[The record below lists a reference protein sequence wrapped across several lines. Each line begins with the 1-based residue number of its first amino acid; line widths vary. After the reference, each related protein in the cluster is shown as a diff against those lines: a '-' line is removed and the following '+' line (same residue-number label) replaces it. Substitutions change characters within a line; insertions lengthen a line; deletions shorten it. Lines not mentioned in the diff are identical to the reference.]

1 MPGPKTNFNNKQAS
15 WLVWFMFIGVIPSVA
30 GMGGLIG
37 AVAESGY
44 LMISIISVETWVFLL
59 CLITWLIL
67 YIGGYQSLEKILLA
81 MVFIFSI
88 VTLII
93 AIAMQSTPFSIQAED
108 ILGGLSFNF
117 PTEHTAL
124 ALAVFGFTGISY
136 GEIMAYTYW
145 CKEKGYSNHDGDP
158 KQVRNWIKTMQ
169 TDVWITVFLVTIGT
183 IPFFLLGAS
192 ILNSQGLYPPP
203 NGDIIQTL
211 LVMFTSILGE
221 WARWFFIPLT
231 FFVLFSTFLSG
242 TAAFT
247 RTITDY
253 FISMGL
259 IVEKGEYKAN
269 PCSFNSIFNPSIFL
283 YSIFHSSQSSF
294 IINDRRVFGQH

>member
-1 MPGPKTNFNNKQAS
+1 
-15 WLVWFMFIGVIPSVA
+15 
-30 GMGGLIG
+30 
-37 AVAESGY
+37 
-44 LMISIISVETWVFLL
+44 
-59 CLITWLIL
+59 
-67 YIGGYQSLEKILLA
+67 
-81 MVFIFSI
+81 
-88 VTLII
+88 
-93 AIAMQSTPFSIQAED
+93 MQSTPFSIQAED
-108 ILGGLSFNF
+108 ILGGLSFKF

-158 KQVRNWIKTMQ
+158 RQVRNWIKTMQ

-259 IVEKGEYKAN
+259 N
-269 PCSFNSIFNPSIFL
+269 C
-283 YSIFHSSQSSF
+283 
-294 IINDRRVFGQH
+294 

>member
-1 MPGPKTNFNNKQAS
+1 
-15 WLVWFMFIGVIPSVA
+15 
-30 GMGGLIG
+30 
-37 AVAESGY
+37 
-44 LMISIISVETWVFLL
+44 
-59 CLITWLIL
+59 
-67 YIGGYQSLEKILLA
+67 
-81 MVFIFSI
+81 
-88 VTLII
+88 
-93 AIAMQSTPFSIQAED
+93 
-108 ILGGLSFNF
+108 
-117 PTEHTAL
+117 
-124 ALAVFGFTGISY
+124 
-136 GEIMAYTYW
+136 MAYTYW

-158 KQVRNWIKTMQ
+158 RQVRNWIKTMQ

-259 IVEKGEYKAN
+259 IIERENTRQDLVTSY
-269 PCSFNSIFNPSIFL
+269 SIFNPSIFL
-283 YSIFHSSQSSF
+283 HSILHSSQSSF
-294 IINDRRVFGQH
+294 IIDDRRYLGGSRITYCEYWCTISCK